1 MEKMN
6 VLTLIITLVVGVIL
20 TGALLGPVIDDA
32 TATEKTFDNAANS
45 IAYFDKVGET
55 DEITFEWDHLNPTVA
70 TINGEEVA
78 LPDPTNFYY
87 GVSLITTEG
96 MSIRYYKEGTDNY
109 HVQSI
114 GGGQTAGY
122 YGNASVNSG
131 YDLTLNISAASIAN
145 PDNTR
150 SYSTTGNTYIVSTSG
165 EYVMKSSDTP
175 AYLLGDSNTI
185 ATGLTIVSSV
195 WVVMGWDSN
204 TGAEIE
210 PAVYYPA
217 NEYTISNVNVDA
229 SDVDGYI
236 GVTKLNKVTYTVT
249 KNDDPTVTANIT
261 YSYFIVPAS
270 VTGELSQHLTPG
282 QISLMGAIPVMVIV
296 ALLMVAV
303 GAIAYRR
310 AD

>member
-1 MEKMN
+1 MENKN
-6 VLTLIITLVVGVIL
+6 ILNIAIVLTIGVIL
-20 TGALLGPVIDDA
+20 AGSLMMPVLNDV

-55 DEITFEWDHLNPTVA
+55 DEITFEWDHSNPTVA

-87 GVSLITTEG
+87 GISLITSEG
-96 MSIRYYKEGTDNY
+96 MSLRYYKQGTDNY

-114 GGGQTAGY
+114 GGGQIAGY
-122 YGNASVNSG
+122 YGDASVNSG
-131 YDLTLNISAASIAN
+131 LDLTLTINATAITNTASAR
-145 PDNTR
+145 TFT
-150 SYSTTGNTYIVSTSG
+150 TTGNTYTISNSG

-217 NEYTISNVNVDA
+217 SEYTISNIDVDA
-229 SDVDGYI
+229 TDVSGYI

-249 KNDDPTVTANIT
+249 KNDDPTVTANVT

-270 VTGELSQHLTPG
+270 ITGELSQHLTPG
-282 QISLMGAIPVMVIV
+282 QNSLVGVIPIMVIV
-296 ALLMVAV
+296 TLLMTAV
-303 GAIAYRR
+303 GAIALRR
-310 AD
+310 ND